1 MPQDEAARRWLVR
14 DLMRDELGLGLA
26 ATTTTLGLWGLSLA
40 GRAGVAWDA
49 AARSPPLEAPV
60 FLVGAPRTGTTFLQR
75 LLVELGVGQGLSL
88 GRMWLPSNPVQ
99 ALVGRRLG
107 ALDALGPGRFHAPE
121 AHATGMGSVETEDA
135 ALLFRFLDGFLAYAF
150 FGALGET
157 ERRYDPADPV
167 STARDLDWLDLLWR
181 GRALARPG
189 RTVAKAASFGLRVRA
204 LAERYP
210 DARFVLTL
218 RDPCALIPSALSLV
232 QGALQRRFPAF
243 ASQPALRARH
253 TERLS
258 AALVELLN
266 RSAEEW
272 QRDDFPRDRV
282 HLCPY
287 PRLVGAL
294 GPELDTM
301 LDALGVPAGTIDTAA
316 RERAVQAQSRR
327 RSAHRYSLEAF
338 GLDAA
343 VLRRAC
349 GPFLGCFGPQLSG
362 AATA

>member
-121 AHATGMGSVETEDA
+121 AHATGMAAVETEDA

-349 GPFLGCFGPQLSG
+349 GPFLDCFGPQLSG